1 MTTME
6 PEESPGEATALDA
19 EQAVLAEVA
28 SEVDALEEAVSITP
42 LDRSRRLL
50 LVHAHPDDE
59 AIGTGATMA
68 RYAAEGVL
76 VALVTCTLGEEG
88 EVVVPELAHLAADR
102 DDALGAHRQTE
113 LATACEA
120 LGVEDFRF
128 LGGPGRWRDSG
139 MMGVATNERPGCF
152 WQADLDEATRELVA
166 VLRELRPQVVVTYD
180 DNGGYGHP
188 DHIQAHRVTVAA
200 VEAAGDPSY
209 APEVGEP
216 WQVAKL
222 YATAMPKS
230 VLQAG
235 IDAVRAA
242 GLSFFDPAVTSAD
255 DLPIGVPDDTVT
267 TEVDARDHLDAKT
280 AAMRAHRSQISVDGP
295 FFALAD
301 GVGQRAFAIEHYVL
315 LRGDRGPGDGPQ
327 GREDDLFAGLL

>member
-6 PEESPGEATALDA
+6 PEEAPAAEAALDPA
-19 EQAVLAEVA
+19 EAVLAEVA
-28 SEVDALEEAVSITP
+28 TEVDALEEAVDLTP

-68 RYAAEGVL
+68 RYASEGVL

-88 EVVVPELAHLAADR
+88 EVVVPELAHLAPER
-102 DDALGAHRQTE
+102 DDTLGAHRQTE

-139 MMGVATNERPGCF
+139 MMGLSTNDRPGCF
-152 WQADLDEATRELVA
+152 WQADVAEATRELVA
-166 VLRELRPQVVVTYD
+166 VIRELRPQVVVTYD
-180 DNGGYGHP
+180 ENGGYGHP

-200 VEAAGDPSY
+200 LEAAGDPSY

-230 VLQAG
+230 VLQQG
-235 IDAVRAA
+235 IDAVRVA
-242 GLSFFDPAVTSAD
+242 GLSFFEPAVTSAD
-255 DLPIGVPDDTVT
+255 DLPIGVPDEVVT
-267 TEVDARDHLDAKT
+267 TEVDARDHLEAKV
-280 AAMRAHRSQISVDGP
+280 AAMRAHRTQISLDGP

-301 GVGQRAFAIEHYVL
+301 GVGQRAFAVEHYVL
-315 LRGDRGPGDGPQ
+315 LRGDRGPGDGPR
-327 GREDDLFAGLL
+327 GREDDLFAGVL